1 MEFRPKR
8 AKFRSFVGK
17 ILPVRQS
24 LPGGEDRR
32 RAKCATL
39 RHAGMTYCRR
49 VTRSGKC
56 LMSRWSGRLAGP
68 FLFLLLAPAAL
79 AADID
84 PHRALYSLTLASAK
98 SGSGVL
104 GASGAMYYEWGETC
118 DGWTVEQ
125 RFRLRLMYAESGGS
139 SLSSTLVT
147 WESKDGLRYRFNERR
162 LRNGEPDEELHGEAH
177 LDGPGKGGEAE
188 FTKPTATKIAL
199 APGVIFPTEH
209 TLVLI
214 DRAKAGDQFI
224 ARQVFDGSA
233 VENATQITAVIG
245 PERQPGAASADKDA
259 DLQDKLAPETA
270 ASPLLQH
277 PGWRVRLAF
286 FPPGSDSGAETP
298 DYELGMRLLANGV
311 SQDMELDY
319 GDYVIKARLDE
330 IEPLAK
336 PPC

>member
-1 MEFRPKR
+1 MR
-8 AKFRSFVGK
+8 
-17 ILPVRQS
+17 
-24 LPGGEDRR
+24 
-32 RAKCATL
+32 
-39 RHAGMTYCRR
+39 
-49 VTRSGKC
+49 
-56 LMSRWSGRLAGP
+56 RWSGRFASPLV
-68 FLFLLLAPAAL
+68 LLLLTPAAL
-79 AADID
+79 ATDID
-84 PHRALYSLTLASAK
+84 PHRALYTLSLGSAK

-125 RFRLRLMYAESGGS
+125 RFRLRLMYAEAGGT

-162 LRNGEPDEELHGEAH
+162 LRNGEADEELHGEAH

-188 FTKPTATKIAL
+188 FTKPSSAKLTL
-199 APGVIFPTEH
+199 APGVIFPTAH

-214 DRAKAGDQFI
+214 DRAQAGDQFVS
-224 ARQVFDGSA
+224 RKVFDGSA
-233 VENATQITAVIG
+233 VENATQITAVLG
-245 PERQPGAASADKDA
+245 PERQPDAAASGDKDA
-259 DLQDKLAPETA
+259 SENDKLSPETA

-286 FPPGSDSGAETP
+286 FPPGSDAGAEIP

-319 GDYVIKARLDE
+319 GDYVIRARLDE
-330 IEPLAK
+330 IEPLSK
-336 PPC
+336 PAC